1 MLLQSILLLVPAAI
15 AVIINQATYNCTP
28 PVVHHEQAGGNLGCR
43 LTAGN
48 GREGKGRASTVMC
61 EEENDEDENDGER

>member
-1 MLLQSILLLVPAAI
+1 MLLQPILLLVPAAI

-28 PVVHHEQAGGNLGCR
+28 PVVHHEQAGGNLGCWPA
-43 LTAGN
+43 AGN

-61 EEENDEDENDGER
+61 EEENGERRNGE